1 MEARKLAKTGPSR
14 CLAGL
19 VVGGVT
25 VDLVAVD
32 LAAGA
37 GDSLARMVVGS

>member
-1 MEARKLAKTGPSR
+1 MEARELAKTGPSR

-25 VDLVAVD
+25 VGLVAVD
-32 LAAGA
+32 LLAAGA
-37 GDSLARMVVGS
+37 GALREWSRWS